1 MRATAYVQIVLHII
15 EFATV
20 ASRADSP
27 LLRLSFVILEG
38 HMRDTAYVQIF
49 PHFSELDTGA
59 RFARAPCAT
68 QRPDDPCAP
77 RGRSLPGENPTS
89 DHTHEGPASL
99 GRPPDTQPSDNG
111 GAAGGERYKGKTRTR
126 SRTLWPLTPSDEPQK
141 SPTAAPLGERAAR
154 QKPHRASTRRLKPRP
169 ARSET
174 ATTEAVREGYP
185 YEFCGIQPS
194 ASFIFCDSRMCR
206 SH

>member
-49 PHFSELDTGA
+49 PHYIEFATGA

-111 GAAGGERYKGKTRTR
+111 CAAGGERYKGETRTR
-126 SRTLWPLTPSDEPQK
+126 SRTRWPPTPSDEPQK
-141 SPTAAPLGERAAR
+141 SPTAAPLGERAAK

-169 ARSET
+169 A
-174 ATTEAVREGYP
+174 EARP
-185 YEFCGIQPS
+185 RQQRRFLKDPH
-194 ASFIFCDSRMCR
+194 IFRY
-206 SH
+206 

>member
-77 RGRSLPGENPTS
+77 RGRSLPGDNPTS

-99 GRPPDTQPSDNG
+99 GRPPDTQPSYNG
-111 GAAGGERYKGKTRTR
+111 CAAGGERYKGKTRPR
-126 SRTLWPLTPSDEPQK
+126 SRTRWPPTPSDEPQK
-141 SPTAAPLGERAAR
+141 SPTAAPLGERAAK

-169 ARSET
+169 A
-174 ATTEAVREGYP
+174 EARPRQQRRFLEDP
-185 YEFCGIQPS
+185 H
-194 ASFIFCDSRMCR
+194 IFRY
-206 SH
+206 

>member
-27 LLRLSFVILEG
+27 LFRLSFVILEG

-77 RGRSLPGENPTS
+77 RGRSLPGDNPTS
-89 DHTHEGPASL
+89 DHTH
-99 GRPPDTQPSDNG
+99 
-111 GAAGGERYKGKTRTR
+111 
-126 SRTLWPLTPSDEPQK
+126 
-141 SPTAAPLGERAAR
+141 
-154 QKPHRASTRRLKPRP
+154 
-169 ARSET
+169 
-174 ATTEAVREGYP
+174 
-185 YEFCGIQPS
+185 
-194 ASFIFCDSRMCR
+194 
-206 SH
+206 